1 MSLFLTLFFQL
12 ERKKV
17 LRDLYKSLI
26 YNALNN
32 VAFISSLKRGS
43 VFSLV
48 AGAKIR
54 NKAISFQQKQNSY
67 QHSY

>member
-17 LRDLYKSLI
+17 LSDLYKSLI

-32 VAFISSLKRGS
+32 VAFISSLKRGR
-43 VFSLV
+43 VFS
-48 AGAKIR
+48 
-54 NKAISFQQKQNSY
+54 
-67 QHSY
+67 